1 MFASN
6 TVAANL
12 RASIH
17 ICNFSIYFLSVISYY
32 ANQAIHLVNTKHCKS
47 TLAA

>member
-17 ICNFSIYFLSVISYY
+17 ICNFSIYFLSIILYY
-32 ANQAIHLVNTKHCKS
+32 VNQAIHLVITKHCKS

>member
-17 ICNFSIYFLSVISYY
+17 ICNFSINFLSIISYY

>member
-17 ICNFSIYFLSVISYY
+17 IRNFSIYFLSIISYY
-32 ANQAIHLVNTKHCKS
+32 VNQTIHLVNTKHCKS

>member
-12 RASIH
+12 RVSIH
-17 ICNFSIYFLSVISYY
+17 ICNFSIYFLSIISYY
-32 ANQAIHLVNTKHCKS
+32 ANQAIHLVNTKHYKS